1 MNKIKIAIA
10 DDYQVFREGL
20 IITLTYDD
28 DMEVI
33 IEAENGEVL
42 LEKMKTITPD
52 LVIMDFKMPVM
63 DGMKATRIIKEL
75 YPSVKV
81 LVISMYED
89 EKFIQSFKE
98 CGADG
103 YLLKNAEP
111 DEIRQ
116 LVYDIIKKQGH

>member
-1 MNKIKIAIA
+1 MKKINVAIA

-20 IITLTYDD
+20 IITLSYND

-33 IEAENGEVL
+33 LEAENGEEL
-42 LEKMKTITPD
+42 LEKMKTALPD
-52 LVIMDFKMPVM
+52 VAMMDFKMPLM
-63 DGMKATRIIKEL
+63 DGMKATRIIKQL

-81 LVISMYED
+81 IVISMYED
-89 EKFIQSFKE
+89 EKFITSFNE

-111 DEIRQ
+111 DQIRQ
-116 LVYDIIKKQGH
+116 MIYDVVNK

>member
-1 MNKIKIAIA
+1 MNKIKVAIA

-20 IITLTYDD
+20 AITLCFND

-33 IEAENGEVL
+33 MEAENGEEL
-42 LEKMKTITPD
+42 LTKMKTGLPD
-52 LVIMDFKMPVM
+52 VVIMDFKMPIM
-63 DGMKATRIIKEL
+63 DGMKATRKIKEL

-81 LVISMYED
+81 VIISMYED
-89 EKFIQSFKE
+89 EKFVTSFNE

-116 LVYDIIKKQGH
+116 MVYNVINKE